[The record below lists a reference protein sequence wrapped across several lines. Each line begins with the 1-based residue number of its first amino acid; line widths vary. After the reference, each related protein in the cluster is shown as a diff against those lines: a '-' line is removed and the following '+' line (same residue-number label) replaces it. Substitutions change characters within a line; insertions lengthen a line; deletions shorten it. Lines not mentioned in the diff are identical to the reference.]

1 MERKVGEIFEY
12 NGEWYQCIHAPQKHS
27 YKLCDLRG
35 LCCDNNGVKI
45 VTCAWRHRKDNTS
58 VIFKKLEKIGEPT
71 MLDGKLVQKILT
83 TDGYSCNGCC
93 FKSPE
98 CDKADDDLCCKY
110 EIYVEIKQN
119 KENMEEETKLPKED
133 NALTRTVHDYVNGK
147 ISDKEL
153 IKSIKEMSDE
163 YPYIKDNLKPFDLE
177 AAKAGKPVCT
187 RDGRKARIICFDAKR
202 KDGKNIMALI
212 PSKEYPE
219 FEDLVAYPNNGN
231 YHGGHENDGDLMMLH
246 QKKEGWINLCKNNH
260 GDTSVVGVFPNR
272 EEAVSNCPPT
282 YLSTI
287 KIECDIVAMKES
299 FAEAFNDGANW
310 RINSVWHEV
319 SEEPERN
326 RIYLAQ
332 LGDCAFDTFYDSEN
346 WVKFSRG
353 VNMQRWAYVEDLLP
367 NK

>member
-1 MERKVGEIFEY
+1 MERKIGEIFNY
-12 NGEWYQCIHAPQKHS
+12 QDNWYQCIENTGYGCIICHFNTHNNI
-27 YKLCDLRG
+27 
-35 LCCDNNGVKI
+35 CCNNVLNIIGN
-45 VTCAWRHRKDNTS
+45 CLPPYRKDNTS

-153 IKSIKEMSDE
+153 IESIKEMSDE

-187 RDGRKARIICFDAKR
+187 RDGRKARIICFDAKCI
-202 KDGKNIMALI
+202 KPIVALIQGSDNSEQIEYYTENGVFSNGGTGKNR
-212 PSKEYPE
+212 
-219 FEDLVAYPNNGN
+219 
-231 YHGGHENDGDLMMLH
+231 DLMILLE
-246 QKKEGWINLCKNNH
+246 KKEGWINIYNRNTIS
-260 GDTSVVGVFPNR
+260 TSKENCYIMTGVSVFKTK
-272 EEAVSNCPPT
+272 ESAISYKDKDKE
-282 YLSTI
+282 YIDTI
-287 KIECDIVAMKES
+287 KIE
-299 FAEAFNDGANW
+299 W
-310 RINSVWHEV
+310 
-319 SEEPERN
+319 EE
-326 RIYLAQ
+326 
-332 LGDCAFDTFYDSEN
+332 
-346 WVKFSRG
+346 
-353 VNMQRWAYVEDLLP
+353 
-367 NK
+367 